1 MKNKKKGKEFSKKL
15 LVQES
20 ILIWIITLTFI
31 ALAFICVANGY
42 IGELPWLTTMVAF
55 PWGAYGVSQAAYYH
69 KSTKENTVGGITYET
84 AVNSLCYEE
93 TEEEDPLS

>member
-1 MKNKKKGKEFSKKL
+1 MKNQKKGKEFSKKL

-20 ILIWIITLTFI
+20 VLIWIITLTFI
-31 ALAFICVANGY
+31 VLAFICVANGY

-84 AVNSLCYEE
+84 AVNNLCYDTCE
-93 TEEEDPLS
+93 EEEDV

>member
-1 MKNKKKGKEFSKKL
+1 MKKEKKQKQFSKKL

-31 ALAFICVANGY
+31 ALAFICVMNGF

-69 KSTKENTVGGITYET
+69 KSTKENTAGGITYET
-84 AVNSLCYEE
+84 AVNQLCCEYEE
-93 TEEEDPLS
+93 EEYEE